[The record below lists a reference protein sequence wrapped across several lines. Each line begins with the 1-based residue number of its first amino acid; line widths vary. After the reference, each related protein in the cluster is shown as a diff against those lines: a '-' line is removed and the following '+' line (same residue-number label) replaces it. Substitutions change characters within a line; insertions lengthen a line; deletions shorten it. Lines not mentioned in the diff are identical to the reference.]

1 MIQIV
6 GPLLT
11 SAVSAD
17 DHGLKTSPGFGASL
31 AVPRELLRRIDKL
44 KIIPREP
51 RWLVLQRLMD
61 EHDVRSGLSPP
72 EGRTRD
78 VPA

>member
-1 MIQIV
+1 M
-6 GPLLT
+6 
-11 SAVSAD
+11 
-17 DHGLKTSPGFGASL
+17 
-31 AVPRELLRRIDKL
+31 PRELLGRIDKL

-61 EHDVRSGLSPP
+61 EHDVRSRLPP
-72 EGRTRD
+72 HEGRARE

>member
-11 SAVSAD
+11 SAVAAD
-17 DHGLKTSPGFGASL
+17 DQGLKTSPGFGATL
-31 AVPRELLRRIDKL
+31 VVPREILGRIDKL
-44 KIIPREP
+44 KVIPREP
-51 RWLVLQRLMD
+51 RWHVLQRLMD
-61 EHDVRSGLSPP
+61 EHDVRSRLSPL
-72 EGRTRD
+72 EGRTRE

>member
-1 MIQIV
+1 
-6 GPLLT
+6 LT
-11 SAVSAD
+11 TAVAAD
-17 DHGLKTSPGFGASL
+17 GQLRTTPGFGATI
-31 AVPRELLRRIDKL
+31 AVPRELLGRIDKL

-61 EHDVRSGLSPP
+61 EHDVRSRLWPP
-72 EGRTRD
+72 EGRTRE